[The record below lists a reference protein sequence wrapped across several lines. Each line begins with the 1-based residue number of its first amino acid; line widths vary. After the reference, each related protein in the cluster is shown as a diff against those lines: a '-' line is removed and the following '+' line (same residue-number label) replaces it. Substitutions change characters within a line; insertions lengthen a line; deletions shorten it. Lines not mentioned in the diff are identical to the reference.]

1 MSNEIIA
8 ELKKFELEHKKAEA
22 LCASV
27 FFPQGL
33 RIEGNGLANAV
44 IIYELANRMQISPFE
59 VAQSIF
65 IIHGKPSFE
74 TKFLVARLNQ
84 SGKLKGRLRTII
96 NEAKTEAYC
105 EAIEAETGEIL
116 RGTTI
121 TLEIAKREG
130 WLGKNGSKWQT
141 MPELML
147 RYRAQSFFINEYFP
161 EVKFGLKTTDEA
173 EDIIEARFTQNNA
186 PRTQN
191 EAEVIE
197 TIDLNQIALNE
208 PLKEQENTEINYF
221 AEIKNRLEKARFN
234 DIIKNYVLNA
244 IEKNPNLA
252 QEFYNS
258 DKKLDD
264 FINDFVAKE
273 NKERKEI
280 SQKAK
285 AIMAAAN
292 NITDETKQKAFKVGY
307 TGDKLKLF
315 QFLTSE
321 KGITSDEAIG
331 LIQQFAPTGTLAKA
345 LLENGERLENAIS
358 EYFNLEIKL

>member
-1 MSNEIIA
+1 MSNEVIAYEA

-22 LCASV
+22 LCASA
-27 FFPQGL
+27 FFPQSL
-33 RIEGNGLANAV
+33 QTNGNGLANAV

-65 IIHGKPSFE
+65 IIKGKPSFE

-121 TLEIAKREG
+121 TLEIAQKEG
-130 WLGKNGSKWQT
+130 WLSKLGSKWQT

-173 EDIIEARFTQNNA
+173 EDIIEANLTQNNGFK
-186 PRTQN
+186 TQN

-197 TIDLNQIALNE
+197 SIDLNQIALNE
-208 PLKEQENTEINYF
+208 PLKEQEKAE
-221 AEIKNRLEKARFN
+221 AEIIA
-234 DIIKNYVLNA
+234 
-244 IEKNPNLA
+244 
-252 QEFYNS
+252 
-258 DKKLDD
+258 
-264 FINDFVAKE
+264 
-273 NKERKEI
+273 
-280 SQKAK
+280 
-285 AIMAAAN
+285 
-292 NITDETKQKAFKVGY
+292 DETKQKAFKVGY

-321 KGITSDEAIG
+321 KGLTDDEAIG

-345 LLENGERLENAIS
+345 LLENSERLENAVS
-358 EYFNLEIKL
+358 EYFKG

>member
-1 MSNEIIA
+1 MSNELAIYEA
-8 ELKKFELEHKKAEA
+8 EFKKFELEHKKAEA
-22 LCASV
+22 LCASA
-27 FFPQGL
+27 FFPQSL
-33 RIEGNGLANAV
+33 QTNGNGLANAV
-44 IIYELANRMQISPFE
+44 IIYELASRMQISPFE

-65 IIHGKPSFE
+65 IIKGKPSFE

-121 TLEIAKREG
+121 TLDIAKKEG
-130 WLGKNGSKWQT
+130 WLEKNGSKWQT

-173 EDIIEARFTQNNA
+173 EDIIEAKFTQNKA
-186 PRTQN
+186 DFSQN
-191 EAEVIE
+191 GSETIE
-197 TIDLNQIALNE
+197 NIDLNQIALNE
-208 PLKEQENTEINYF
+208 PLKSQEKTEAGINYF
-221 AEIKNRLEKARFN
+221 AEVKSRLEKSMIN
-234 DIIKNYVLNA
+234 EIIKNYVLKE
-244 IEKNPNLA
+244 IDKNPNLA

-273 NKERKEI
+273 NAERKKINTE
-280 SQKAK
+280 AK
-285 AIMAAAN
+285 TTITEAN
-292 NITDETKQKAFKVGY
+292 QKAFKVGY

-321 KGITSDEAIG
+321 KGLSDDEAIG

-345 LLENGERLENAIS
+345 LLENSERLENAIN
-358 EYFNLEIKL
+358 EYFI

>member
-1 MSNEIIA
+1 MSNEVAIYEA

-22 LCASV
+22 LCASA
-27 FFPQGL
+27 FFPQSL
-33 RIEGNGLANAV
+33 QTNGNGLANAV

-147 RYRAQSFFINEYFP
+147 RYRAQSFFINEFFP

-173 EDIIEARFTQNNA
+173 DDIIEADLTQNNGFK
-186 PRTQN
+186 TQN

-208 PLKEQENTEINYF
+208 PLKEREIANTEINYF
-221 AEIKNRLEKARFN
+221 AEVKNKLEKARLN

-258 DKKLDD
+258 DEKLGD

-273 NKERKEI
+273 NAERKEI
-280 SQKAK
+280 SKKAK
-285 AIMAAAN
+285 DTIIEAN
-292 NITDETKQKAFKVGY
+292 QKAFKVGY

-345 LLENGERLENAIS
+345 LLENSERLENAIN

>member
-1 MSNEIIA
+1 MSNEIMVYEA

-22 LCASV
+22 LCASA
-27 FFPQGL
+27 FFPQSL
-33 RIEGNGLANAV
+33 QTNGNGLANAV

-121 TLEIAKREG
+121 TLDIAKKEG

-141 MPELML
+141 IPELML

-173 EDIIEARFTQNNA
+173 EDIIEAKFTQNKDDFS
-186 PRTQN
+186 QN
-191 EAEVIE
+191 GGEVKE
-197 TIDLNQIALNE
+197 NIDLNQIALNE
-208 PLKEQENTEINYF
+208 PLKEQEKADAGINYF
-221 AEIKNRLEKARFN
+221 AEVKNRLEKDRYN
-234 DIIKNYVLNA
+234 EIIKNYVLKE

-258 DKKLDD
+258 DKKLGD
-264 FINDFVAKE
+264 FINDFVAKD
-273 NKERKEI
+273 NAERKEI
-280 SQKAK
+280 IKEAK
-285 AIMAAAN
+285 ATITEAN
-292 NITDETKQKAFKVGY
+292 QKAFKVGY

-345 LLENGERLENAIS
+345 LLENGERLENAIN
-358 EYFNLEIKL
+358 EYFKG